1 MEVCRCDAPLRD
13 TSSPTRRSWCSRC
26 GGVTAY
32 GRRLSLEETRR
43 LVEQAHSLLERIL
56 TDITYATESV
66 YGIQAS
72 LGEGGRPSG
81 HSDPTSRINQER
93 RSDSATFLALS
104 AQWVKQSVAWLTN
117 ADEAAGLALY
127 GTDPHR
133 GPTDHVKAP
142 HHDTF
147 PAGRPDLAQAHDAKA
162 KRSARGEL

>member
-13 TSSPTRRSWCSRC
+13 TSSSSRRFHCVRCS
-26 GGVTAY
+26 GVTAY
-32 GRRLSLEETRR
+32 GRRLSLDETRR
-43 LVEQAHSLLERIL
+43 LVGQAHSLLERIL
-56 TDITYATESV
+56 VDITYATESV

-104 AQWVKQSVAWLTN
+104 AQWVKQSVAMLTN
-117 ADEAAGLALY
+117 ADEAVGRALY

-133 GPTDHVKAP
+133 GPTEHVKAP

-147 PAGRPDLAQAHDAKA
+147 PAGRPDLAQAHNA
-162 KRSARGEL
+162 RERRRGRGEL